1 MTTLVPAP
9 AVLAPCDHSVVPND
23 LRALLLVA
31 LRAQAGR
38 GPHAE
43 AARHVVLAIIL
54 AQLLAGAAHDGPP
67 HPAARAP
74 RRVGP
79 RRHHTARR
87 GSVTGRRPR
96 G

>member
-1 MTTLVPAP
+1 MA
-9 AVLAPCDHSVVPND
+9 ND

-43 AARHVVLAIIL
+43 AARQVVLAILVAHIL
-54 AQLLAGAAHDGPP
+54 ADSAHEGPP
-67 HPAARAP
+67 HAAARAP
-74 RRVGP
+74 RRLGGRS
-79 RRHHTARR
+79 RRWAHA
-87 GSVTGRRPR
+87 SLSGRRPR